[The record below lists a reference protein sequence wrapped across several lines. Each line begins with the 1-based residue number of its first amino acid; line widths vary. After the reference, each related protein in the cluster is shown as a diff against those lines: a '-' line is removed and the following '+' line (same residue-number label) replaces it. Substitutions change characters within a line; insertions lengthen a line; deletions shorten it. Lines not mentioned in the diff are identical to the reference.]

1 MDTKITAFVDTE
13 IEKHKLHSHKK
24 PILIDD
30 VDINKIIVIN
40 KKSNWKSKDWLM
52 LLVTQDFFWIN
63 MCKWIFKDIFCV
75 TVTKFSNSF
84 Y

>member
-40 KKSNWKSKDWLM
+40 KKSN
-52 LLVTQDFFWIN
+52 
-63 MCKWIFKDIFCV
+63 
-75 TVTKFSNSF
+75 
-84 Y
+84 

>member
-1 MDTKITAFVDTE
+1 MDTKITAFVDPE

-52 LLVTQDFFWIN
+52 LLVTHI
-63 MCKWIFKDIFCV
+63 
-75 TVTKFSNSF
+75 SG
-84 Y
+84 